1 MTMFVTG
8 YEKLSSVFRLCPVIQ
23 SAADYRHLLLWL
35 RNVFTV
41 LTMMDYPYPTH
52 FLADLPANPV
62 NVRSAL
68 LHRVIVIIIILQLA
82 PSFQCLVPLA
92 ANHHHHHHYH
102 IDIYSAPITGCI

>member
-1 MTMFVTG
+1 MFVSG
-8 YEKLSSVFRLCPVIQ
+8 YAKLSSVFRLCPAIQ

-68 LHRVIVIIIILQLA
+68 LHHVIITIIIVQFA
-82 PSFQCLVPLA
+82 PPFQCVVCRGA
-92 ANHHHHHHYH
+92 FTWQV
-102 IDIYSAPITGCI
+102 SK